1 MAILPKLFH
10 PEFDLKL
17 KKCNFRVNLIISSKE
32 EQSMKRIFLVFAIV
46 GIFAF
51 TTNFAFSQ
59 EIGLATFQ
67 ETAQVIVDRRS
78 QEVTASLTLQTTSI
92 QEIKVPSDLEKKIRE
107 HERITSIIVT
117 NQNECILGVVDDS
130 CIMINVQRDPSDK
143 GIIAIQDSTKE
154 VAEQFIS
161 EINQAFDTDAKFHSV
176 YVHSDDETNRI
187 LETSGAVSGR
197 GTVSAVY
204 VMPMEDTDSMYE
216 KISAIL
222 IPKIIRDSDGFYLAA
237 KELSFNENSKM
248 TFSII
253 PFENNS
259 LLQLKLSVSYPEAG
273 KGLTEVSPLEFLDT
287 DELNRSEYFSS
298 GFYPLNSIFQVVI
311 LSPESTTISNIK
323 GNTVPTQMM
332 DGEKIPTQLTEE
344 GWIFDPDEGQRIQGK
359 YIFGKESSIEANDLM
374 FVIGEQ
380 TSPTPTETSFDESIA
395 ILAIIIVGGVA
406 AAIFF
411 LKGYKK

>member
-323 GNTVPTQMM
+323 GNTIPTQIM

>member
-1 MAILPKLFH
+1 
-10 PEFDLKL
+10 
-17 KKCNFRVNLIISSKE
+17 
-32 EQSMKRIFLVFAIV
+32 
-46 GIFAF
+46 
-51 TTNFAFSQ
+51 
-59 EIGLATFQ
+59 
-67 ETAQVIVDRRS
+67 
-78 QEVTASLTLQTTSI
+78 
-92 QEIKVPSDLEKKIRE
+92 
-107 HERITSIIVT
+107 
-117 NQNECILGVVDDS
+117 
-130 CIMINVQRDPSDK
+130 
-143 GIIAIQDSTKE
+143 
-154 VAEQFIS
+154 
-161 EINQAFDTDAKFHSV
+161 
-176 YVHSDDETNRI
+176 
-187 LETSGAVSGR
+187 
-197 GTVSAVY
+197 
-204 VMPMEDTDSMYE
+204 MPMEDTDSMYE

-323 GNTVPTQMM
+323 GNTIPTQIM

>member
-1 MAILPKLFH
+1 
-10 PEFDLKL
+10 
-17 KKCNFRVNLIISSKE
+17 
-32 EQSMKRIFLVFAIV
+32 MKRIFLVFAIV

>member
-323 GNTVPTQMM
+323 GNTIPTQMM

>member
-273 KGLTEVSPLEFLDT
+273 KGLTEVSPLEFLDI

>member
-67 ETAQVIVDRRS
+67 ETAQVIVDKRS

-273 KGLTEVSPLEFLDT
+273 KGLTEVSPLEFLDI

>member
-1 MAILPKLFH
+1 M
-10 PEFDLKL
+10 
-17 KKCNFRVNLIISSKE
+17 
-32 EQSMKRIFLVFAIV
+32 QRIFLLFVIAGVFT
-46 GIFAF
+46 F

-59 EIGLATFQ
+59 EMSLATFQ
-67 ETAQVIVDRRS
+67 ETAQVIIDKRS

-92 QEIKVPSDLEKKIRE
+92 QEIKIPIDLEKKIRD
-107 HERITSIIVT
+107 HERITSVILT
-117 NQNECILGVVDDS
+117 NQNECVLGVVDES

-237 KELSFNENSKM
+237 KELSSNENSKV
-248 TFSII
+248 TFSLI

-259 LLQLKLSVSYPEAG
+259 LLQLKLSTSYPEAG

-287 DELNRSEYFSS
+287 DALNRSKYFSS

-311 LSPESTTISNIK
+311 ISPESTTISNIK
-323 GNTVPTQMM
+323 GNIVPAQMM

-344 GWIFDPDEGQRIQGK
+344 GWIFDPEEGQRIQGK
-359 YIFGKESSIEANDLM
+359 YIFGKESSVKANDLM
-374 FVIGEQ
+374 FTIGEQ
-380 TSPTPTETSFDESIA
+380 SATPPTETSFDESIA

>member
-1 MAILPKLFH
+1 
-10 PEFDLKL
+10 
-17 KKCNFRVNLIISSKE
+17 
-32 EQSMKRIFLVFAIV
+32 MKRIFLLFVIAGV
-46 GIFAF
+46 FAF

-59 EIGLATFQ
+59 EVGLATFQ
-67 ETAQVIVDRRS
+67 ETAQVIVDKRS

-92 QEIKVPSDLEKKIRE
+92 QEIKIPSDLEKRIRD
-107 HERITSIIVT
+107 HERITSIILT
-117 NQNECILGVVDDS
+117 NQNECILGVVDES

-176 YVHSDDETNRI
+176 YLHSDDETNRI
-187 LETSGAVSGR
+187 LETSGVVSGR

-222 IPKIIRDSDGFYLAA
+222 IPKIIRDSDGFYLTA
-237 KELSFNENSKM
+237 KELSSHENSKM

-253 PFENNS
+253 PLENNS
-259 LLQLKLSVSYPEAG
+259 LLQLKLSAIYPEAG
-273 KGLTEVSPLEFLDT
+273 KDLTEVSPLEFLDT

-323 GNTVPTQMM
+323 GNTVPTQVM

-344 GWIFDPDEGQRIQGK
+344 GWIFDPEEGQRIQGK
-359 YIFGKESSIEANDLM
+359 YIFGKESSIKANDLM
-374 FVIGEQ
+374 FTIGEQ
-380 TSPTPTETSFDESIA
+380 TLPTPTETSFDESLA